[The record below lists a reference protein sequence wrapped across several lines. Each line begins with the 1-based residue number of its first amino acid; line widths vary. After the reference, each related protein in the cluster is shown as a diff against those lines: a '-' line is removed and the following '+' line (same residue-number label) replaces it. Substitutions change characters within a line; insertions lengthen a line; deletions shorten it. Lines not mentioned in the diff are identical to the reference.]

1 MFQSLLCLC
10 IAATKGFDTN
20 SKTKA
25 TVNNASPSVHPVIV
39 ALKRFVAQIVSVVHK
54 AAPPIAHYDGFS
66 LSVWVIRVCFILC
79 YIFICSVIELILLSV
94 RTIISDFGVRFIVA
108 AGK

>member
-10 IAATKGFDTN
+10 IAATKGFDSN

-25 TVNNASPSVHPVIV
+25 TVN
-39 ALKRFVAQIVSVVHK
+39 VVHK
-54 AAPPIAHYDGFS
+54 AAPIAHYDGFS